1 MFEIE
6 DEILN
11 KQEDKIIVRTPKRI
25 NVYHDEESKKES
37 SQDNNMASNYHQN
50 SMQFNSK

>member
-25 NVYHDEESKKES
+25 NVYQDEESKRECS
-37 SQDNNMASNYHQN
+37 LDSNIAPNCH
-50 SMQFNSK
+50 